1 MYTCLYSLCM
11 CTCACVY
18 VCVFVQQAVVAMQLL
33 AEQGLEAEKQGLE
46 GQKRSRCSLMSES
59 LIDQGCHELL
69 FQILERF
76 DDTEGEQH
84 RVQVCLDLFS
94 TSCTALLAAVS

>member
-1 MYTCLYSLCM
+1 MLVFS
-11 CTCACVY
+11 VY
-18 VCVFVQQAVVAMQLL
+18 VYLYMCVCVCVQQAVVAMQLL
-33 AEQGLEAEKQGLE
+33 AERGLEGEKQGLE

-76 DDTEGEQH
+76 DDSEGEQH
-84 RVQVCLDLFS
+84 RVLVCPNLFN
-94 TSCTALLAAVS
+94 TSCTAPLTAVS

>member
-1 MYTCLYSLCM
+1 
-11 CTCACVY
+11 
-18 VCVFVQQAVVAMQLL
+18 VQQAVVAMQLL
-33 AEQGLEAEKQGLE
+33 AEQGLEGEKQGQE
-46 GQKRSRCSLMSES
+46 GEKQGQEGEKRSRCSLMSES

-76 DDTEGEQH
+76 DDAEGEQH

-94 TSCTALLAAVS
+94 TSCTALLTAMS